1 MALHH
6 VYTCVVSSE
15 ILEATKRP
23 NTERKQREI
32 IEKLRREVATCD
44 NVAKAQQVKNRQITK
59 HTRHQTSKT
68 LLKRRTVNK
77 IVKNTKRR
85 KGKQILL
92 FMVFQKITTPAKKKK
107 IIGTRIMQRNL

>member
-32 IEKLRREVATCD
+32 IEKLRREVAACD
-44 NVAKAQQVKNRQITK
+44 NVAKAQQD
-59 HTRHQTSKT
+59 KT
-68 LLKRRTVNK
+68 DN
-77 IVKNTKRR
+77 
-85 KGKQILL
+85 
-92 FMVFQKITTPAKKKK
+92 KKKK
-107 IIGTRIMQRNL
+107 LII